1 MATLQWL
8 HNVEN
13 VDIVDT
19 EMHCV
24 LCQAYSVVLVLVEY
38 LAPLSIIIV
47 AYIRWMSYSL
57 SLMRNG
63 E

>member
-1 MATLQWL
+1 
-8 HNVEN
+8 
-13 VDIVDT
+13 
-19 EMHCV
+19 MHCV

-47 AYIRWMSYSL
+47 AYIRWISCSL